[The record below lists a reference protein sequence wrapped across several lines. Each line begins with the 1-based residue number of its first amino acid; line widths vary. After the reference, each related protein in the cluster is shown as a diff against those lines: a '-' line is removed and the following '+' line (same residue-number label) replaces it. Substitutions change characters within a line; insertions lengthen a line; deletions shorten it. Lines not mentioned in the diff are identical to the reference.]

1 MKLIV
6 KKFNNLIKKTI
17 FNVQNKTNN
26 KLIISDF
33 NKYLITFIGLL
44 FFYLFYLLTPLL
56 YDKEWVQNNI
66 ENKILNEFKINISTS
81 RDISYRIL
89 PSPHF
94 LIKDSKILIDNT
106 NRQKSIADIR
116 SLKVFLSQKNFF
128 NKKKMKLKKI
138 IIDNANFSLLRKELK
153 AINDY
158 SNNQFSNKEIKIIN
172 SNIFFKDNLNEIITI
187 IKINKAFALF
197 DNEKKINLFN
207 LKGSVFGVLFTFNIK
222 GQNNSSKNREIN
234 FKAKSLKLDISNVSI
249 DENTKSSIG
258 KNTVSFLNS
267 QIKSKYSIKEE
278 LITFESDKPSL
289 NISKVSYKGKLS
301 INPFDLDLDIDLG
314 EYKISK
320 LFNAHPILK
329 EFIKTGLLFNENLSL
344 DLSIVAKSSEL
355 NALFHV
361 VKINSNIVNGKLN
374 LDKTLFINNDIGFLE
389 LSNSHLF
396 LENNELTLST
406 DILINI
412 ENSKPLFSLLN
423 TSKKSR
429 KKIENISI
437 NLNYNFLTN
446 EIKFNNIKIDNN
458 EMNDQFLNLIEDFND
473 NNLDNLIKVKHLLNK
488 LLNSYEG

>member
-26 KLIISDF
+26 KLTISNF

-44 FFYLFYLLTPLL
+44 FFYLFYLLIPLL
-56 YDKEWVQNNI
+56 YDKGWVQNNI
-66 ENKILNEFKINISTS
+66 ENKILNEFKINISAS

-94 LIKDSKILIDNT
+94 LIKDSKILIDNV
-106 NRQKSIADIR
+106 NSKKSIADIR

-138 IIDNANFSLLRKELK
+138 TIDNANFTLLRNELK
-153 AINDY
+153 IINDY
-158 SNNQFSNKEIKIIN
+158 SNNQFSNKKIKIIN

-187 IKINKAFALF
+187 IKINKAIALF
-197 DNEKKINLFN
+197 DNEKKINLFKLEGN
-207 LKGSVFGVLFTFNIK
+207 VFGVLFTFNIK

-249 DENTKSSIG
+249 AENTKSSIG

-267 QIKSKYSIKEE
+267 QIRSKYSIKKE
-278 LITFESDKPSL
+278 LITFESDKSRL
-289 NISKVSYKGKLS
+289 NNSKVNYKGKLS
-301 INPFDLDLDIDLG
+301 INPFDLDLDIDLS

-320 LFNAHPILK
+320 LFNAHPILI

-389 LSNSHLF
+389 LSNSHVF
-396 LENNELTLST
+396 LENNELTLNT

-412 ENSKPLFSLLN
+412 ENSKPLFSFLN

-429 KKIENISI
+429 KKIENILI

-446 EIKFNNIKIDNN
+446 AIRFNNIKIDNN
-458 EMNDQFLNLIEDFND
+458 EMNNQFLNLIEDFND
-473 NNLDNLIKVKHLLNK
+473 NNLDNLIKVKNLLNK

>member
-1 MKLIV
+1 MKNTA
-6 KKFNNLIKKTI
+6 KNFNNLIQKTI
-17 FNVQNKTNN
+17 FKVQNKTND
-26 KLIISDF
+26 KFRISSF

-44 FFYLFYLLTPLL
+44 FLYLFYLLVPLL
-56 YDKEWVQNNI
+56 YDKGWVQNSM

-94 LIKDSKILIDNT
+94 LIKDSKILIDNA
-106 NRQKSIADIR
+106 NSQKSIADIR

-138 IIDNANFSLLRKELK
+138 TIDNANFTLLRKELK
-153 AINDY
+153 VINDY
-158 SNNQFSNKEIKIIN
+158 SNNQFPNKEIKIIN

-187 IKINKAFALF
+187 IKINKAIALF

-267 QIKSKYSIKEE
+267 QIKSKYIIKEE

-289 NISKVSYKGKLS
+289 NTSKVNYKGKLS

-355 NALFHV
+355 NALFHG

-374 LDKTLFINNDIGFLE
+374 LDKTLFINNNIGFFE
-389 LSNSHLF
+389 LSNSNLF
-396 LENNELTLST
+396 LKNNNL
-406 DILINI
+406 ILNTNI
-412 ENSKPLFSLLN
+412 LFKVKDSNALFSFLN
-423 TSKKSR
+423 TSKQSR
-429 KKIENISI
+429 KTIKNILI
-437 NLNYNFLTN
+437 NLNYDYLSN
-446 EIKFNNIKIDNN
+446 EIKFNNVKIDNN
-458 EMNDQFLNLIEDFND
+458 DVSNEFLNVIEGFNY
-473 NNLDNLIKVKHLLNK
+473 NNLNNLVKSKRLINK
-488 LLNSYEG
+488 LFSIYEG

>member
-1 MKLIV
+1 M
-6 KKFNNLIKKTI
+6 
-17 FNVQNKTNN
+17 
-26 KLIISDF
+26 
-33 NKYLITFIGLL
+33 
-44 FFYLFYLLTPLL
+44 
-56 YDKEWVQNNI
+56 
-66 ENKILNEFKINISTS
+66 
-81 RDISYRIL
+81 
-89 PSPHF
+89 
-94 LIKDSKILIDNT
+94 
-106 NRQKSIADIR
+106 
-116 SLKVFLSQKNFF
+116 
-128 NKKKMKLKKI
+128 
-138 IIDNANFSLLRKELK
+138 
-153 AINDY
+153 
-158 SNNQFSNKEIKIIN
+158 
-172 SNIFFKDNLNEIITI
+172 
-187 IKINKAFALF
+187 
-197 DNEKKINLFN
+197 
-207 LKGSVFGVLFTFNIK
+207 
-222 GQNNSSKNREIN
+222 
-234 FKAKSLKLDISNVSI
+234 SI

-289 NISKVSYKGKLS
+289 NTSKVNYKGKLS

-344 DLSIVAKSSEL
+344 DLSIVAKFSEL
-355 NALFHV
+355 NALFHG

-374 LDKTLFINNDIGFLE
+374 LDKTIFINNNIGFLE
-389 LSNSHLF
+389 LNNSHLF

-406 DILINI
+406 DILIKI

-429 KKIENISI
+429 KKIENILI

-446 EIKFNNIKIDNN
+446 EIKFNNIKIDNS

-473 NNLDNLIKVKHLLNK
+473 NNLNNLIKVKHLLNK